1 MQPRKLRR
9 FQPCPARQHAFSG
22 ESQMSVNNHIRRH
35 HHLTLSVGNAQED
48 YDFHTKVLGLKS
60 VKKTALYDGEEPIL
74 HLYYGN
80 DTGDVSRLI
89 TCFPMRHS
97 GRKARKGSGQI
108 CGVSWSSPTGSLD
121 FWQRRLQ
128 EGGFEVQTR
137 ERFGERLLAFSHP
150 CGI

>member
-1 MQPRKLRR
+1 
-9 FQPCPARQHAFSG
+9 
-22 ESQMSVNNHIRRH
+22 MSVNNHIRRH

-89 TCFPMRHS
+89 TCFPMKHS
-97 GRKARKGSGQI
+97 GRKARKGTGQVCTVALSI
-108 CGVSWSSPTGSLD
+108 PVGSAAFWDTLSAGPGFQVRSLGNASVSVWWPSTTPAASSTN
-121 FWQRRLQ
+121 
-128 EGGFEVQTR
+128 
-137 ERFGERLLAFSHP
+137 
-150 CGI
+150 